1 MKMKSKSNRR
11 LAVID
16 TKFPWKLS
24 GFRYWENY
32 QIYKERPDTLF
43 STEVYT
49 DDFPTKVY
57 DFQLFNKIAKEEG
70 ITDIYCVFKFRF
82 EFIRYWLSS

>member
-43 STEVYT
+43 FFY
-49 DDFPTKVY
+49 
-57 DFQLFNKIAKEEG
+57 
-70 ITDIYCVFKFRF
+70 
-82 EFIRYWLSS
+82 